1 MVMNVADLD
10 NLMREYGIMPTRQ
23 RQSIAAVLLAR
34 PQHLSADQ
42 VLDAV
47 RRQGGRVSKATIYN
61 TLGLFARKGLIREV
75 IVDASRVF
83 YDSTIHP
90 HHHVYNVDTGALQ
103 DLDCDCVGVD
113 SLPPLP
119 NGTVF
124 DGIDVVIK
132 VRSAGHNAS

>member
-1 MVMNVADLD
+1 MMMNADD
-10 NLMREYGIMPTRQ
+10 IDSLMREHGIMPTRQ
-23 RQSIAAVLLAR
+23 RQSIATVLLAK

-47 RRQGGRVSKATIYN
+47 RCRGERVSKATVYN
-61 TLGLFARKGLIREV
+61 TLGLFARKGLVREV

-103 DLDCDCVGVD
+103 DLDSGCVGVTN
-113 SLPPLP
+113 LPPMP
-119 NGTVF
+119 NGTVI
-124 DGIDVVIK
+124 DGIDVVVK
-132 VRSAGHNAS
+132 VRSAGDRAR

>member
-1 MVMNVADLD
+1 MIMNVDD
-10 NLMREYGIMPTRQ
+10 IDILMRDHGIMPTRQ
-23 RQSIAAVLLAR
+23 RQSIAAVMLAK

-61 TLGLFARKGLIREV
+61 TLGLFARKGLVREV
-75 IVDASRVF
+75 IVDATRVF

-113 SLPPLP
+113 NLPPMP
-119 NGTVF
+119 NGTVI

-132 VRSAGHNAS
+132 VRSAGDPAQ